1 MNMSDSNDS
10 CINSP
15 NIKTYSITDDYIVL
29 WKEKLGTGITG
40 PVRPCIKKDTR
51 ERFALKCLMDGP
63 KAHTE
68 VTLHRLCNDHPNIVR
83 VLDVYAND
91 VIFPGDPHPKARL
104 LMVMEFMEGGEL
116 FDRISK
122 ESGFTEKKAAKYLR
136 YIAEAV
142 NQCHRLNVA
151 HRDLK
156 PENLLLKDNSE
167 NAEIK
172 LTDFGFAKVDDG
184 NLQTPHFTPYYV
196 APQVLEAQKYK
207 SRQRRGVIQTSRP
220 YTYDKS
226 CDMWSVGVI
235 LYIMLCGYPPFYSET
250 PSRNITSEM
259 KRKILSGKYEFPEE
273 DWKVIS
279 DAAKD
284 VVRRLL
290 HVDPSCR
297 MNIHELMSHPWMTEA
312 PDTVLQSP
320 AVISDKEGLEDIKLA
335 HAEKLTQMRLP
346 DKTLELKSI
355 SESQSA
361 IIRKRKLKQNSYEEN
376 DTETKVKIKENDIR
390 LKPLRDIIAYCVL
403 PPKDEK
409 ESMLISL
416 ILNAV
421 NSSWCHNKLLA
432 ILRQFQWDGEK
443 FQTKVEKMKLAHQLS
458 ELVKSVTEVTQDD
471 QNS

>member
-1 MNMSDSNDS
+1 MSDSSGS
-10 CINSP
+10 CVSSP
-15 NIKTYSITDDYIVL
+15 NIKTHSITDDYIVL

-40 PVRPCIKKDTR
+40 PVRPCIKRDTR
-51 ERFALKCLMDGP
+51 ERYALKCMMDGP

-68 VTLHRLCNDHPNIVR
+68 VRLHKLCSDHPNIVK

-91 VIFPGDPHPKARL
+91 VLFPGDPHPKARL

-122 ESGFTEKKAAKYLR
+122 ESKFTERKAATYLR
-136 YIAEAV
+136 DIAEAV
-142 NQCHRLNVA
+142 HRCHNLNVA

-156 PENLLLKDNSE
+156 PENLLLKNNSE
-167 NAEIK
+167 DAEIK

-196 APQVLEAQKYK
+196 APQVLEAQKFK
-207 SRQRRGVIQTSRP
+207 SKQRKGVIQTSKP

-273 DWKVIS
+273 DWKFIS

-297 MNIHELMSHPWMTEA
+297 MNIYELRVHPWMTEA
-312 PDTVLQSP
+312 PDTILQSP
-320 AVISDKEGLEDIKLA
+320 AVFSNKEGLEDIKLA
-335 HAEKLTQMRLP
+335 HAEQLTQLRLP
-346 DKTLELKSI
+346 DITIKLKSVN
-355 SESQSA
+355 ESQST
-361 IIRKRKLKQNSYEEN
+361 IIRKRKLRQNSFEEC
-376 DTETKVKIKENDIR
+376 DKQTKLKIKENDVK

-409 ESMLISL
+409 DSMLNSL

-421 NSSWCHNKLLA
+421 NSSWCHNKLLS
-432 ILRQFQWDGEK
+432 ILQRWNWDGEK
-443 FQTKVEKMKLAHQLS
+443 FQTKVEKMKLAQHLS
-458 ELVKSVTEVTQDD
+458 EFVKSVTDVAQEDF
-471 QNS
+471 NS

>member
-1 MNMSDSNDS
+1 MSDSSDGS
-10 CINSP
+10 SAL
-15 NIKTYSITDDYIVL
+15 NIKTHSITDDYIVL

-68 VTLHRLCNDHPNIVR
+68 VKLHRLCSDHPNIVQ

-91 VIFPGDPHPKARL
+91 VLFPGDPHPKARL

-122 ESGFTEKKAAKYLR
+122 ESGFTERKAAKYLR
-136 YIAEAV
+136 DISQAV
-142 NQCHRLNVA
+142 FRCHSLNVA

-156 PENLLLKDNSE
+156 PENLLLKNNSE
-167 NAEIK
+167 DAEIK

-207 SRQRRGVIQTSRP
+207 SKQRKGVIQTSKP

-226 CDMWSVGVI
+226 CDMWSIGVI

-273 DWKVIS
+273 DWKFIS
-279 DAAKD
+279 EAAKD

-290 HVDPSCR
+290 HVDPSRR
-297 MNIHELMSHPWMTEA
+297 MDVQELMSHPWLTEA

-320 AVISDKEGLEDIKLA
+320 AVFSNKEGLEDIKLA
-335 HAEKLTQMRLP
+335 HAEQLTQMRLP
-346 DKTLELKSI
+346 DKTIQLKSLN
-355 SESQSA
+355 ESQSV
-361 IIRKRKLKQNSYEEN
+361 IIRKRKLRQNSCEESNSETKIKIREN
-376 DTETKVKIKENDIR
+376 DVK

-409 ESMLISL
+409 EGMLNQL

-421 NSSWCHNKLLA
+421 NSLWCRNRLLS
-432 ILRQFQWDGEK
+432 ILQQWNWDGEK
-443 FQTKVEKMKLAHQLS
+443 FQMKVEKMRFAQQLS
-458 ELVKSVTEVTQDD
+458 ELVKSVTDVGQDD
-471 QNS
+471 ACS